1 MVQLFDEVDADH
13 NGSISYKELTGAVEA
28 HLSKIAVAWRRD
40 GSVSIE
46 SNLSD
51 YAQGSEVEVDYAV
64 AGSPPIAEQS
74 LAGASAG
81 VGTEPAVA
89 WRAAMDDVHQKR
101 LDDLAAQVEQLEDA
115 KAEAVEVEDY
125 GRAKE
130 LKGEVDDLKALI
142 EKEKEVSNLRP
153 QDP

>member
-1 MVQLFDEVDADH
+1 MVQLFDKVDADH
-13 NGSISYKELTGAVEA
+13 NGSISYKELVGAVEA
-28 HLSKIAVAWRRD
+28 HLSKVAVAWRRD

-51 YAQGSEVEVDYAV
+51 YAQGSEVEVDDAV
-64 AGSPPIAEQS
+64 AGSPPTAEQS